1 VRFDELILEVDGEA
15 VRIPFHASVT
25 VLAGLGSRERHELA
39 DHVMTA
45 LAGGATR
52 AALRCTD
59 GSGEE
64 LLVSGGP
71 DGVVARR
78 ADGSAAPPP
87 VGAIARSADALRAL
101 LVVGAPPARVR
112 RREDEPLELRQ
123 ARDRLEELTAQLEEA
138 QATAEEVAAGEAAL
152 AELDEA
158 VRAAEAGAA
167 RRAYAQVLAD
177 LTELEAERDALGA
190 DRETVEADR
199 RLLAAAD
206 RVGAE
211 IAAWSQAEAALEEVS
226 TLLEVAAGLDEAETE
241 MATGIPEHLPEDLD
255 DLLAAV
261 HEARASLV
269 ELDRRLADLAA
280 SRLPEPSDPAVPALA
295 ALDPEELETAS
306 RTVALAEVK
315 LREAQLEVGGLEV
328 AGGLDRELLRRIEHV
343 HAATEAAEAEAA
355 ARREP
360 GVGGAAGGLG
370 MAALTVLAGAP
381 LIAPVGLVI
390 AAAATIFGLHR
401 PRVAVLAAAANERSV
416 LEEVGAPSYLGFH
429 LRRVDATID
438 PNLRRQAE
446 AAAAERTEALA
457 TWRALVGPDIAPLHA
472 AELRDEVRSY
482 RAALRALG
490 GAADEIEQLQ
500 RQRSTELEPAL
511 RDATAALAAVCE
523 PYGVDVEADP
533 VRLHQR
539 LQQSVDRGRAARA
552 ARERAAAEDRARL
565 AAERLE
571 GSLLDLIRRGA
582 PLGDAVAAFD
592 HELAKATARDRAR
605 SRARDLD
612 ELHAQ
617 IDELADRA
625 RELHRPEWDE
635 VEATEADGPSA
646 EDLLAERAA
655 LAGRLKLAS
664 EHLVDVERVADL
676 QAAAQ
681 RRVAALE
688 AKLTDPDATGSASEV
703 HDHLAAALAATRQA
717 GPHSDPMP
725 LLVDDLLSHAP
736 ADRRWDLL
744 DRLIRMAEGHQVIYL
759 TDDPFVAAWALQA
772 EPRTV
777 SLLEAQPE
785 PLAV

>member
-1 VRFDELILEVDGEA
+1 VRFDELVFEVDGDA

-25 VLAGLGSRERHELA
+25 VLAGLGSSERHELA
-39 DHVMTA
+39 DHLMTA
-45 LAGGATR
+45 LAGGAAR
-52 AALRCTD
+52 SALRCTD
-59 GSGEE
+59 GTGEE
-64 LLVSGGP
+64 LLISGGP
-71 DGVVARR
+71 DGVVAKR

-101 LVVGAPPARVR
+101 LVVGTPAARAR
-112 RREDEPLELRQ
+112 RREDEPLELRE
-123 ARDRLEELTAQLEEA
+123 ARDRLEELSAQLEVA

-158 VRAAEAGAA
+158 IRAAEAGAA

-177 LTELEAERDALGA
+177 LAELEAERDALGA

-199 RLLAAAD
+199 RLLTAAD

-211 IAAWSQAEAALEEVS
+211 IDAWRQAEAALEEVS
-226 TLLEVAAGLDEAETE
+226 ALVEVASGLDEVETE
-241 MATGIPEHLPEDLD
+241 TALGVPEHLPDDLD
-255 DLLAAV
+255 ALLAAV
-261 HEARASLV
+261 HGARAAVV

-295 ALDPEELETAS
+295 ALEPEAIETAS
-306 RTVALAEVK
+306 TAVALAGVK

-328 AGGLDRELLRRIEHV
+328 AGGLDRELLRRIERV
-343 HAATEAAEAEAA
+343 HAVAEEAEAEAA
-355 ARREP
+355 ARRGP
-360 GVGGAAGGLG
+360 GVGGSAGGLG
-370 MAALTVLAGAP
+370 LAAVAVLAGAP
-381 LIAPVGLVI
+381 LMAPVGLGI
-390 AAAATIFGLHR
+390 AAAATVFGLHR
-401 PRVAVLAAAANERSV
+401 PRAAVRAAAADERSV
-416 LEEVGAPSYLGFH
+416 LEQVGAPSYLGFH

-438 PNLRRQAE
+438 PNLRRRAE
-446 AAAAERTEALA
+446 AAAAERDEALA
-457 TWRALVGPDIAPLHA
+457 TWHALVGPDIAPLQA
-472 AELRDEVRSY
+472 AELRDEVAAQ

-511 RDATAALAAVCE
+511 RDATAALAAACE
-523 PYGVDVEADP
+523 PYGVDAEADP
-533 VRLHQR
+533 VRLHQH

-552 ARERAAAEDRARL
+552 ARERSAAEDRAL
-565 AAERLE
+565 LTAERLE
-571 GSLLDLIRRGA
+571 RSLLDLIRRGA
-582 PLGDAVAAFD
+582 PLPDAVATFD
-592 HELAKATARDRAR
+592 HELAQATARDQAR

-625 RELHRPEWDE
+625 RELHRPEWGE
-635 VEATEADGPSA
+635 VEATDADGPSA
-646 EDLLAERAA
+646 EDLQAERAA
-655 LAGRLKLAS
+655 LAGRLKLAG

-688 AKLTDPDATGSASEV
+688 AKLLDPDVTGSASEV
-703 HDHLAAALAATRQA
+703 HDHLAAAFAATRHA
-717 GPHSDPMP
+717 GPHRDPVP

-744 DRLIRMAEGHQVIYL
+744 DRLARMADGHQVIYL

-772 EPRTV
+772 DPRTV
-777 SLLEAQPE
+777 SLLEPQPE
-785 PLAV
+785 PLAG